1 MTKRF
6 LASILICCLFTG
18 CPQPQNST
26 TYVPIIKVKDKE
38 RVLIFEQKC
47 DDYYSVDVEGN
58 EVIIFNDNG
67 DRVFIAK
74 LDEGHTVNIVRSIK
88 DK

>member
-6 LASILICCLFTG
+6 LASILICCLFAG
-18 CPQPQNST
+18 CPQIQDTVYIPVVQ
-26 TYVPIIKVKDKE
+26 VKDKE

>member
-38 RVLIFEQKC
+38 RVLIFEQK
-47 DDYYSVDVEGN
+47 
-58 EVIIFNDNG
+58 
-67 DRVFIAK
+67 
-74 LDEGHTVNIVRSIK
+74 
-88 DK
+88 